1 MKIKTVNI
9 KPGTILCWK
18 EYNILTKVWNK
29 LLRRELP
36 YNKFRII
43 SSRIEMLTTGKYKT
57 IAYEPMRKYNKQEQD
72 KLNRIICNLNSCDWY
87 DTAYIINMVRPC
99 TFIDPSTISESKYYK
114 KRDLDAESTEY
125 IY

>member
-1 MKIKTVNI
+1 MEIKTVNI

-18 EYNILTKVWNK
+18 EYNIFTKVWNK

-36 YNKFRII
+36 YNKFKVIPFRTEI
-43 SSRIEMLTTGKYKT
+43 LTIDKYKT
-57 IAYEPMRKYNKQEQD
+57 VAYEPIRKYNKQEQD
-72 KLNRIICNLNSCDWY
+72 KLNSIICNVGSCDWN
-87 DTAYIINMVRPC
+87 DVAYIINMVRPF